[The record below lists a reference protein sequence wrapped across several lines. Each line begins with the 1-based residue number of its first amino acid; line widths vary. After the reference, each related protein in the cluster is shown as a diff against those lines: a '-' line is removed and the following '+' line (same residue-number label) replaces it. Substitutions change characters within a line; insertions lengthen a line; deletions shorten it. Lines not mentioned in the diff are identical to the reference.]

1 MKLCLLLRGL
11 IAAQCSLLRGLIAAK
26 SLRALALATFMA
38 LAPLATAFAQ
48 EEEPR
53 RETAAESRATS
64 FQAVQGPSAEDVPGG
79 PLLLGAYGTILVLLL
94 TYVAWLGR
102 LQSTTARDL
111 DRLQKAL
118 DRAPGTKVE

>member
-1 MKLCLLLRGL
+1 MKT
-11 IAAQCSLLRGLIAAK
+11 IH
-26 SLRALALATFMA
+26 ALALAAFMV

-48 EEEPR
+48 EEPR

-64 FQAVQGPSAEDVPGG
+64 FQAVEGPSTEDVPGG
-79 PLLLGAYGTILVLLL
+79 PLLVGAYGTILVLVL

-118 DRAPGTKVE
+118 DRAPAAKAE